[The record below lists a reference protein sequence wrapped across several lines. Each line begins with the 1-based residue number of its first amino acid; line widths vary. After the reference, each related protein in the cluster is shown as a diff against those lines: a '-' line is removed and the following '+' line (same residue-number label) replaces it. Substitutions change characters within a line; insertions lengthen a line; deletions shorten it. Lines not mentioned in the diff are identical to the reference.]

1 MLWAALRIVFAIA
14 IAAAIGFQLTASVG
28 KATADG
34 RSEAGVVANFLSYFT
49 IDSNTLAAATLAIGA
64 VILLT
69 RKGDDPVWF
78 SYVRLCATTY
88 MVVTGIVY
96 NLLLRN
102 IELTAGSEPIPWSNE
117 VLHLV
122 GPLYLALDW
131 LFAPGRIPL
140 ATRRGIGIVVIFPIV
155 WAIYTLIRGPLTP
168 NELTG
173 DPYWYPY
180 PFLNPN
186 NSLNGYWSVA
196 FYVILIAAIIGLVAA
211 AAIWVSRRRLPK
223 A

>member
-1 MLWAALRIVFAIA
+1 MLWAALRIVFAVA
-14 IAAAIGFQLTASVG
+14 IAAAIGFQLAATIG

-34 RSEAGVVANFLSYFT
+34 RSEAGVIANFFSYFT
-49 IDSNTLAAATLAIGA
+49 IESNSLAAATLLIGA
-64 VILLT
+64 VLLLT
-69 RKGDDPVWF
+69 RKGDDPEWF

-117 VLHLV
+117 VLHLI

-131 LFAPGRIPL
+131 LLAPGRIPL
-140 ATRRGIGIVVIFPIV
+140 PTRRGIGIVVIFPIV
-155 WAIYTLIRGPLTP
+155 WAVYTLIRGPLTP

-173 DPYWYPY
+173 DSYWYPY

-211 AAIWVSRRRLPK
+211 AAIWVSRRKLPK